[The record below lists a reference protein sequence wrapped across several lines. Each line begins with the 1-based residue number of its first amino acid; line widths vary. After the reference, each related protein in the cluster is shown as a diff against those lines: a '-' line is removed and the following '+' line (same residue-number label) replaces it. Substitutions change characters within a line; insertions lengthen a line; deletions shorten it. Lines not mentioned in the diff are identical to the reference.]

1 MKLDSDEDTYAMV
14 VAEGRAFTFVCHE
27 LGKNGIEFYAKHDAG
42 RVYVLYVNIANS
54 EWLKNAIYALA
65 AQRLL

>member
-1 MKLDSDEDTYAMV
+1 MKLDSDEGTAASV

-42 RVYVLYVNIANS
+42 RMYVIYVDVSNEA
-54 EWLKNAIYALA
+54 WLRNAIYALA
-65 AQRLL
+65 TQRLM